1 MKSTKSS
8 ILIIAIFPILVFS
21 IWNCQEVSQ
30 TPPSFPTPTITDTLA
45 SFSWPASL
53 DRATYHDKV
62 LGALVGSA
70 IGDAM
75 GAPVEMWHRNSIFEQ
90 WGYIDGL
97 VPVIREGAPE
107 GPWEDNLPEGGTT
120 DDTRWKYFMI
130 QFITTQPGFA
140 HLDNRAFANSI
151 IKQYLT
157 ETKDL
162 KAIDSFDPEP
172 IDRAYRHLVWL
183 QEWAKVAKPFFEN
196 DLEGYAFALNRFY
209 GGEMACGG
217 MLYAPA
223 IGLAYPAQPDLAYHE
238 AYQLGIFDIGYARDI
253 TGLTAA
259 LVAKAMTINTSI
271 DDILAVNYETD
282 PMKYFNSRLIGRQAF
297 NTYKNAR
304 SIAHTAQQLTAA
316 DINPGTSL
324 PKGFKR
330 DSLEWFRMNKA
341 FALLDQQLQHIP
353 FHANEIHLINL
364 TAIAYANGDFQKA
377 MEFVV
382 NYGRDNDT
390 VAAVTGTILG
400 AYLGYKRLPRAL
412 AQQTIE
418 VNRQQLGIDLEDLA
432 ERLVNHRLPQ

>member
-1 MKSTKSS
+1 MNTPFVTHT
-8 ILIIAIFPILVFS
+8 IIGILVTLAWS
-21 IWNCQEVSQ
+21 CQQVQ
-30 TPPSFPTPTITDTLA
+30 QAPPSFPAPTTIDTIA
-45 SFSWPASL
+45 SFTWPNSL
-53 DRATYHDKV
+53 DRSTYYDKV

-75 GAPVEMWHRNSIFEQ
+75 GAPVEMWHRRTIFEQ

-97 VPVIREGAPE
+97 VPLIREGAPE

-130 QFITTQPGFA
+130 HFMTSQPAYA
-140 HLDNRAFANSI
+140 HLDNRSFAKSI
-151 IKQYLT
+151 VDQYLT
-157 ETKDL
+157 ETKEL
-162 KAIDSFDPEP
+162 QAIDSFDPEP

-196 DLEGYAFALNRFY
+196 NLEAYSFALNRFY

-223 IGLAYPAQPDLAYHE
+223 IGLAYPGQPDLAYRE
-238 AYQLGIFDIGYARDI
+238 AFQLGIFDIGYARDI
-253 TGLTAA
+253 SGLTAA
-259 LVAKAMTINTSI
+259 FVAEAMSTNTSI

-297 NTYKNAR
+297 NTYKSAR
-304 SIAHTAQQLTAA
+304 FIAHTTEQLTKE
-316 DINPGTSL
+316 DIDPTISL

-330 DSLEWFRMNKA
+330 DSLAWFKMNRA
-341 FALLDQQLQHIP
+341 FELLDQQLQHIP

-364 TAIAYANGDFQKA
+364 TALAFANGDFQKA

-400 AYLGYKRLPRAL
+400 AYLGYKRLPQLL

-418 VNRQQLGIDLEDLA
+418 VNREQLGIDLEDLA
-432 ERLVNHRLPQ
+432 QRMVEHRLPE